1 MEWVLA
7 RLKAHATKATLDGMA
22 RYAIPSGNAYGVAM
36 KDLKALGKQLG
47 HDHALALALWDTGNY
62 EARMLTSFVAD
73 PQKLTAAQMDR
84 WCREFDN
91 WAYCDTLAFNLFDRT
106 PHAWA
111 KVEKW
116 SREPGEFQKRAAFAL
131 VWSLALHDKTA
142 SDAQFVKGLGLIERA
157 ADDDRNFV
165 KKAVAMALRA
175 VGTRGSLRDEAV
187 ALGGGRA
194 EGHEV
199 VVVEVAPPCPELAEE
214 ADGVDRIDLGAGRI
228 AERIAAHVAQGPQ
241 AEGEAMLWT
250 RLQCG
255 HVRTFPAG
263 TPN

>member
-1 MEWVLA
+1 
-7 RLKAHATKATLDGMA
+7 
-22 RYAIPSGNAYGVAM
+22 
-36 KDLKALGKQLG
+36 
-47 HDHALALALWDTGNY
+47 
-62 EARMLTSFVAD
+62 MLTSFVAD

-131 VWSLALHDKTA
+131 LWSLALHDKTA

-157 ADDDRNFV
+157 ADDDGNFV

-187 ALGGGRA
+187 A
-194 EGHEV
+194 
-199 VVVEVAPPCPELAEE
+199 VA
-214 ADGVDRIDLGAGRI
+214 
-228 AERIAAHVAQGPQ
+228 
-241 AEGEAMLWT
+241 T
-250 RLQCG
+250 RLAASSVPSARWIG
-255 HVRTFPAG
+255 KDALRTLSAG
-263 TPN
+263 GAPRQKRARAKEAG

>member
-187 ALGGGRA
+187 AQRRGWLRLRCRRRAGLGRTRCGR
-194 EGHEV
+194 
-199 VVVEVAPPCPELAEE
+199 CPLQRRGAAGQRPE
-214 ADGVDRIDLGAGRI
+214 ARNASV
-228 AERIAAHVAQGPQ
+228 
-241 AEGEAMLWT
+241 
-250 RLQCG
+250 
-255 HVRTFPAG
+255 
-263 TPN
+263 